1 MSKSKKVNL
10 RNKIKKMFC
19 RRNIKREKKEEI
31 VILLRRSREER
42 ERENRK
48 SSELYSQNILLN

>member
-1 MSKSKKVNL
+1 MPKSKKVNL
-10 RNKIKKMFC
+10 PNKIKKMFC
-19 RRNIKREKKEEI
+19 HRNIKREKKEEI

-48 SSELYSQNILLN
+48 SSELYSQNMLLN